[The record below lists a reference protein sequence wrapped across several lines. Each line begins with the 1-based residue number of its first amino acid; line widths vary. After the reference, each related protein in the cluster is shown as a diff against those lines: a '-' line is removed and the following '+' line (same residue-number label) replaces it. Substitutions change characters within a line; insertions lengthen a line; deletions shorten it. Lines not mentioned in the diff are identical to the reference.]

1 MTLYRA
7 RWQIELFI
15 KRLKQVLK
23 LAQVRGKT
31 ALTNE
36 ATILALLVAWSLLQ
50 PEVTHARQV
59 LSQAVQQWPMA
70 HQEALTKAETSQPG
84 EPDDPSPTTTL
95 SSWTI
100 TALCVHTLRQLV
112 QGCWTFARLQV
123 CWPFLL
129 RYLAHRRKRRHQE
142 STIRDQLLDRLG
154 SPATSSF
161 SLFDC
166 SSA

>member
-23 LAQVRGKT
+23 LARLRGQT

-36 ATILALLVAWSLLQ
+36 ATLLALLVAWSLVQ
-50 PEVTHARQV
+50 PEVTFARQV
-59 LSQAVQQWPMA
+59 LSQAVAWWPTA
-70 HQEALTKAETSQPG
+70 HAQAGAKAEVI
-84 EPDDPSPTTTL
+84 EPDKPLASSTATTL

-100 TALCVHTLRQLV
+100 TAMCVQTLRQLV
-112 QGCWTFARLQV
+112 QGDWTFARLQA

-129 RYLAHRRKRRHQE
+129 RYLAHRRRRSHQE
-142 STIRDQLLDRLG
+142 STIRSQLLDRLG
-154 SPATSSF
+154 TSPASSS
-161 SLFDC
+161 SLFCC